1 VNTLELALVGNGSL
15 AALVDRQGEV
25 VWCCAP
31 RMDGDPVFCSLLE
44 PTLAGQGGFRIE
56 LHGQVECSQRY
67 LDNTAVLVTVLRDGD
82 GNALEIT
89 DVAPRFRQYGRS
101 YHPFS
106 LLRRLRPLHGSP
118 RIKVLLRPLSGYG
131 ASVPA
136 RSHGSNHI
144 RIVTDSVTLRLTTTV
159 PLPYVQEERSFLLDG
174 EHWLV
179 LGPDESLNQPIERYG
194 RDCLDQTCA
203 FWREWVRY
211 LALPAEW
218 QDAVIR
224 AAITLKLCQDEATG
238 AILAA
243 PTTSIPEAP
252 GSIRTWDYRYCWL
265 RDAAFVVR
273 ALNRL
278 GATRSMEKYLR
289 YVFNIASGDG
299 VLQPMYG
306 IGGEARLDEREAPA
320 LAGYRGM
327 GPVRVGNA
335 AFTQPQHDV
344 YGSVALASAQ
354 LFFDRRLDRP
364 GGVAEYRRLVP
375 LGEAAARLYDQPDA
389 GIWEF
394 RGRAHVHTY
403 SAAMCWVAC
412 DRLARIAL
420 QLELADD
427 AGRWRSTAD
436 GMRARILEQ
445 AWNADAGHLAD
456 AFGGTRLDA
465 SLLLLADIGFLRADD
480 PRFVAT
486 VEAIG
491 RHLLRDGYLF
501 RYVDA
506 DDFGEPETAF
516 TVCSFWYIEALAA
529 IGRRDDARAL
539 FESLLARRTALG
551 LLSEDLAPAS
561 GEQWGNFPQTYSMV
575 GLIHAAIRLSRSWEE
590 LL

>member
-1 VNTLELALVGNGSL
+1 
-15 AALVDRQGEV
+15 
-25 VWCCAP
+25 
-31 RMDGDPVFCSLLE
+31 MDGDPVFCALLE
-44 PTLAGQGGFRIE
+44 PKLEGHGGFRIE
-56 LHGQVECSQRY
+56 LDGQVESCQRY

-89 DVAPRFRQYGRS
+89 DVAPRFKQYGRS
-101 YHPFS
+101 YHPFA
-106 LLRRLRPLHGSP
+106 LVRRLRPLHGSP
-118 RIKVLLRPLSGYG
+118 RIRVRLRPLSGYG
-131 ASVPA
+131 ARVPA
-136 RSHGSNHI
+136 RTHGSNHV
-144 RIVTDSVTLRLTTTV
+144 RIVGDTVTLRLTTTV
-159 PLPYVQEERSFLLDG
+159 PLPYVQDERSFLLDG

-179 LGPDESLNQPIERYG
+179 LGPDESLDQPIERYG

-243 PTTSIPEAP
+243 PTTSIPEAA

-299 VLQPMYG
+299 LLQPMYG
-306 IGGEARLDEREAPA
+306 IGGEHQLEEREAPA

-335 AFTQPQHDV
+335 AYTQPQHDV

-412 DRLARIAL
+412 DRLARIAT
-420 QLELADD
+420 QLGLAGD
-427 AGRWRSTAD
+427 ARRWRDTAD
-436 GMRARILEQ
+436 GMRERILAA
-445 AWNADAGHLAD
+445 AWNDHAGHFAD
-456 AFGGTRLDA
+456 AFGGERLDA
-465 SLLLLADIGFLRADD
+465 SLLLLADIGFVRAED

-491 RHLLRDGYLF
+491 KHLLRDGYLF

-529 IGRRDDARAL
+529 IGRREQARTL
-539 FESLLARRTALG
+539 FEALLARRTALG

-575 GLIHAAIRLSRSWEE
+575 GLIHAAIRLSRSWEDV
-590 LL
+590 L

>member
-1 VNTLELALVGNGSL
+1 
-15 AALVDRQGEV
+15 
-25 VWCCAP
+25 
-31 RMDGDPVFCSLLE
+31 
-44 PTLAGQGGFRIE
+44 
-56 LHGQVECSQRY
+56 
-67 LDNTAVLVTVLRDGD
+67 
-82 GNALEIT
+82 
-89 DVAPRFRQYGRS
+89 
-101 YHPFS
+101 
-106 LLRRLRPLHGSP
+106 
-118 RIKVLLRPLSGYG
+118 
-131 ASVPA
+131 
-136 RSHGSNHI
+136 
-144 RIVTDSVTLRLTTTV
+144 
-159 PLPYVQEERSFLLDG
+159 
-174 EHWLV
+174 
-179 LGPDESLNQPIERYG
+179 
-194 RDCLDQTCA
+194 
-203 FWREWVRY
+203 
-211 LALPAEW
+211 
-218 QDAVIR
+218 
-224 AAITLKLCQDEATG
+224 
-238 AILAA
+238 
-243 PTTSIPEAP
+243 
-252 GSIRTWDYRYCWL
+252 
-265 RDAAFVVR
+265 
-273 ALNRL
+273 
-278 GATRSMEKYLR
+278 
-289 YVFNIASGDG
+289 
-299 VLQPMYG
+299 
-306 IGGEARLDEREAPA
+306 
-320 LAGYRGM
+320 M

>member
-15 AALVDRQGEV
+15 AALIDHQGDV

-44 PTLAGQGGFRIE
+44 PRLTGQGGFRIE
-56 LHGQVECSQRY
+56 LEGQVESSQRY
-67 LDNTAVLVTVLRDGD
+67 LDNTAILVTVLRDGD

-89 DVAPRFRQYGRS
+89 DVAPRFRQFGRT

-118 RIKVLLRPLSGYG
+118 RIKILLRPLSGYG

-136 RSHGSNHI
+136 RTHGSNHI
-144 RIVTDSVTLRLTTTV
+144 RILTDTVTLRLTTTV
-159 PLPYVQEERSFLLDG
+159 PLPYVQDERSFLLDG

-194 RDCLDQTCA
+194 RDCLDQTCT

-252 GSIRTWDYRYCWL
+252 GSVRTWDYRYCWL

-299 VLQPMYG
+299 LLQPMYG
-306 IGGEARLDEREAPA
+306 IGGETQLDEREAPA

-354 LFFDRRLDRP
+354 LFFDRRLERP

-412 DRLARIAL
+412 DRLARIAT
-420 QLELADD
+420 QLALPGD
-427 AGRWRSTAD
+427 AQRWRDTAD
-436 GMRARILEQ
+436 AMRERILAAAWNEQ
-445 AWNADAGHLAD
+445 AGHIAD
-456 AFGGTRLDA
+456 AFGGERLDA
-465 SLLLLADIGFLRADD
+465 SLLLLADIGFVRAED
-480 PRFVAT
+480 PRFIAT

-491 RHLLRDGYLF
+491 KHLLRDGYLF

-529 IGRRDDARAL
+529 IGRREQARAL